1 MSECPLSKR
10 QEGTS
15 VGKHV
20 EKREPLYIV
29 SGNVTGTATMK
40 NSIKKS
46 IKNRFLNKLKI
57 ELAYD
62 PVIPFKGI

>member
-46 IKNRFLNKLKI
+46 IKVRKI
-57 ELAYD
+57 MLLEPED
-62 PVIPFKGI
+62 